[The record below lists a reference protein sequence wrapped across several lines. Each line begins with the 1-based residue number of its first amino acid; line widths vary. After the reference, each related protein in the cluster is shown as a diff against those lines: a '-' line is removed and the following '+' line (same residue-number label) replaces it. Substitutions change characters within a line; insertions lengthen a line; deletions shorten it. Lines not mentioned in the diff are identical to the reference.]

1 MANTAA
7 SAASAAS
14 APSAEPAASAT
25 ATALA
30 GLETPLWPELA
41 ITGGALLLVLLLAWM
56 LLRWLRRS
64 QTGGALREGPRVMR
78 SVALG
83 TRERLV
89 VVEHHG
95 IEYLLGVTAASVS
108 VIDRRELDTSPER
121 IEPTL

>member
-1 MANTAA
+1 MADIATSAA
-7 SAASAAS
+7 SSAASAAS
-14 APSAEPAASAT
+14 GTAA
-25 ATALA
+25 ALA

-41 ITGGALLLVLLLAWM
+41 ITVGSLLLVLVLAWL

-64 QTGGALREGPRVMR
+64 QTGGAARDGPRVMR

-108 VIDRRELDTSPER
+108 VIERREPDASPER